1 MNFNFFTETAEADAK
16 RFESKK
22 VLKDTLE
29 YFFEYINS
37 VQSNN
42 PEVTIED
49 IISDVKDDLKT
60 YLENQTTSTTRI
72 RVIETYLN
80 KRIFSLSKYNI
91 NTAYKEICT
100 EILEGKLD
108 LSKYESP
115 SLKYTFNFDE
125 DIKILACAMLAKI
138 IKEKEKVRKYIDER
152 EELKD
157 YDILTKKE
165 LNSVIRKL
173 ANGNADQEK
182 RLKQIVYF
190 DSKSEKDLLVEE
202 YKKYT
207 KDSADKFK
215 DECINSIMRNIEFM
229 DKYKLIDNST
239 KFSNILYKNIY
250 IHDYKFSVEEV
261 KESLKSSNLK
271 KLSTEQLLALDAYW
285 SNRVS
290 KTVNELHKGI
300 YILSHPELYETKKLE
315 DGTTEFKVSNEDM
328 SGVELKANI
337 LQKLTFEQFRKME
350 YEATNGTDMDVSDKI
365 KEAGYRYGNE
375 YKEYLGAKLP
385 NCDNDLVSDM
395 EEGLLFQ
402 NIAYNIYKFKTFDMQ
417 ALLAI
422 LLNNESKTVTN
433 FGYIDDGKN
442 YRFDKKFI
450 LIGADIP
457 GMNMPFKLHMSKNSL
472 LEVVQS
478 VQKGNTKLQEYVG
491 DSDFKFAKGAV
502 ITCKMLVPLS
512 EEKKEKLKINAK
524 SVTPKDKYGKTVEH
538 LNYIAGNGKT
548 PKRLC
553 GKKTYVE
560 INEIENELER

>member
-1 MNFNFFTETAEADAK
+1 
-16 RFESKK
+16 
-22 VLKDTLE
+22 
-29 YFFEYINS
+29 
-37 VQSNN
+37 
-42 PEVTIED
+42 
-49 IISDVKDDLKT
+49 
-60 YLENQTTSTTRI
+60 
-72 RVIETYLN
+72 
-80 KRIFSLSKYNI
+80 
-91 NTAYKEICT
+91 
-100 EILEGKLD
+100 
-108 LSKYESP
+108 
-115 SLKYTFNFDE
+115 
-125 DIKILACAMLAKI
+125 
-138 IKEKEKVRKYIDER
+138 
-152 EELKD
+152 
-157 YDILTKKE
+157 
-165 LNSVIRKL
+165 
-173 ANGNADQEK
+173 
-182 RLKQIVYF
+182 
-190 DSKSEKDLLVEE
+190 
-202 YKKYT
+202 
-207 KDSADKFK
+207 
-215 DECINSIMRNIEFM
+215 MRNIEFM